1 MSSGLKW
8 CEWCYSSHEMSVS
21 ECSNCDSSSFLHQD
35 PRKPKLLREDAIK
48 KRGNQQYDP
57 RPRTVI
63 SDISEATLSFRNQLQ
78 DGNPNSP
85 GSYGHAGSYITK
97 TSFTPEEQKLNAEI
111 AEIVT
116 QIEILDRKL
125 QQLLSKRSP
134 EIRKLNEERDKAVTT
149 KAVRSAAITSA
160 AATGLSDVL
169 GDIFGD

>member
-1 MSSGLKW
+1 
-8 CEWCYSSHEMSVS
+8 MSVS

-63 SDISEATLSFRNQLQ
+63 SDISEATISSRNQLQ

-134 EIRKLNEERDKAVTT
+134 EVRKLNEERDKAVTT

>member
-1 MSSGLKW
+1 M
-8 CEWCYSSHEMSVS
+8 
-21 ECSNCDSSSFLHQD
+21 
-35 PRKPKLLREDAIK
+35 
-48 KRGNQQYDP
+48 
-57 RPRTVI
+57 
-63 SDISEATLSFRNQLQ
+63 
-78 DGNPNSP
+78 
-85 GSYGHAGSYITK
+85 TK

-125 QQLLSKRSP
+125 QQLLSMRSP

>member
-63 SDISEATLSFRNQLQ
+63 SDISEATLSSRNQLQ
-78 DGNPNSP
+78 NGNPNSP
-85 GSYGHAGSYITK
+85 GSCGHSGSYITK